1 MRILIVGSDPR
12 QGLLYYPVRL
22 ACAMKAFGHEVRV
35 ATWGD
40 RAQTPGL
47 RNEATEGC
55 LQLLAIPSLAH
66 AGVRAL
72 LSPSVDLR
80 RVVWTWR
87 PDVVQTFGPVSN
99 AQAFVVGARAL
110 RVVSVE
116 AMGHGSKSPWPAR
129 AGAMLLRPLAHAVVA
144 LCKEEVG
151 RLRRAW
157 VPAKKLRVIYNPIDC
172 DDLVGRAAR
181 AEAERGALLTAL
193 RAPPSAKLVGHFANF
208 QLRKRH
214 SLVLRAFADISSS
227 HPHAYLV
234 LAGEGEALAMCKQL
248 AAALRIADRV
258 VFPGRLPTDR
268 SVALLA
274 SMDVVVHA
282 SVAETFGYSIVEPLL
297 FGRRTIVAR
306 AGIATEVE
314 EAGAAIVVDPDDQ
327 RAVARHLHEVLSGTS
342 AFKPRVDTAGW
353 VRENFDVPVIAR
365 RYLDLYGELYRKVKP
380 RPAPS

>member
-22 ACAMKAFGHEVRV
+22 ACAMKALGHEVQV

-47 RNEATEGC
+47 RNEATKGGLE
-55 LQLLAIPSLAH
+55 LLSIPSLAN

-72 LSPSVDLR
+72 LSPSLALR
-80 RVVWTWR
+80 RAVWTWR

-99 AQAFVVGARAL
+99 AQAFVAGVRAL
-110 RVVSVE
+110 RIVSVE

-157 VPAKKLRVIYNPIDC
+157 VPAKQLRVIYNPIDC
-172 DDLVGRAAR
+172 DDLVGKAAR
-181 AEAERGALLTAL
+181 AETERSAFLTAL
-193 RAPPSAKLVGHFANF
+193 RAPTDAKLVGFFANF
-208 QLRKRH
+208 QIRKRH
-214 SLVLRAFADISSS
+214 SLVLRAFAEISPS
-227 HPHAYLV
+227 HRNTYLV
-234 LAGEGEALAMCKQL
+234 LAGEGEELATCKHL

-258 VFPGRLPTDR
+258 VFPGRLATG
-268 SVALLA
+268 SSIALLA

-282 SVAETFGYSIVEPLL
+282 SSAETFGYSIVEPLL
-297 FGRRTIVAR
+297 FGRPTIVAR
-306 AGIATEVE
+306 TGIATEVE
-314 EAGAAIVVDPDDQ
+314 DAGAAIVVALDDQ
-327 RAVARHLHEVLSGTS
+327 VAMARHLHEVLSGTS
-342 AFKPRVDTAGW
+342 AFKPRVDTARW

-365 RYLDLYGELYRKVKP
+365 RYLDLYGELDRKYRSAS
-380 RPAPS
+380 R